1 MEDYLEAVYI
11 LFQKQGDVR
20 CVDVAEYLEVTKPS
34 VSRAVKELT
43 KAKYLRKDSSGILSL
58 TSSGEQVA
66 AAVYGDED
74 AFLKVQGL
82 AQSASR
88 IELMEFRSQRSTSAL
103 EIRENQ
109 RRVFCKGR
117 EIPLTKTEYE
127 ILLYLFQN
135 INQVLTHDQI
145 YEKIW
150 KEPDYG
156 EARKLVSHHV
166 QSIRRKLNLGKDSSI
181 RLRCIR
187 DVGYSLETK

>member
-1 MEDYLEAVYI
+1 MLLIFED
-11 LFQKQGDVR
+11 
-20 CVDVAEYLEVTKPS
+20 
-34 VSRAVKELT
+34 
-43 KAKYLRKDSSGILSL
+43 
-58 TSSGEQVA
+58 
-66 AAVYGDED
+66 GDED

-88 IELMEFRSQRSTSAL
+88 IELMEFRSQQSTSAL

-156 EARKLVSHHV
+156 SEACQPSCAVNSAQVEFRKRFQYPSAL
-166 QSIRRKLNLGKDSSI
+166 
-181 RLRCIR
+181 
-187 DVGYSLETK
+187 YP

>member
-1 MEDYLEAVYI
+1 MLLIFED
-11 LFQKQGDVR
+11 
-20 CVDVAEYLEVTKPS
+20 
-34 VSRAVKELT
+34 
-43 KAKYLRKDSSGILSL
+43 
-58 TSSGEQVA
+58 
-66 AAVYGDED
+66 GDED

-88 IELMEFRSQRSTSAL
+88 IELMEFRSQQSTSAL

-127 ILLYLFQN
+127 ILL
-135 INQVLTHDQI
+135 
-145 YEKIW
+145 
-150 KEPDYG
+150 
-156 EARKLVSHHV
+156 

>member
-1 MEDYLEAVYI
+1 
-11 LFQKQGDVR
+11 
-20 CVDVAEYLEVTKPS
+20 
-34 VSRAVKELT
+34 
-43 KAKYLRKDSSGILSL
+43 
-58 TSSGEQVA
+58 
-66 AAVYGDED
+66 
-74 AFLKVQGL
+74 
-82 AQSASR
+82 
-88 IELMEFRSQRSTSAL
+88 MEFRSQQSTSAL

-150 KEPDYG
+150 KEPNYG

-166 QSIRRKLNLGKDSSI
+166 QSVRRKMDLKEDSSI
-181 RLRCIR
+181 HLRCIH

>member
-1 MEDYLEAVYI
+1 MLLIFED
-11 LFQKQGDVR
+11 
-20 CVDVAEYLEVTKPS
+20 
-34 VSRAVKELT
+34 
-43 KAKYLRKDSSGILSL
+43 
-58 TSSGEQVA
+58 
-66 AAVYGDED
+66 GDED

-88 IELMEFRSQRSTSAL
+88 IELMEFRSQQSTSAL

-150 KEPDYG
+150 NEDAIGADNTVAVHIRHIREKIEINPKEPRYLKVVWG
-156 EARKLVSHHV
+156 
-166 QSIRRKLNLGKDSSI
+166 
-181 RLRCIR
+181 
-187 DVGYSLETK
+187 VGYKIEKQ

>member
-1 MEDYLEAVYI
+1 MLLIFED
-11 LFQKQGDVR
+11 
-20 CVDVAEYLEVTKPS
+20 
-34 VSRAVKELT
+34 
-43 KAKYLRKDSSGILSL
+43 
-58 TSSGEQVA
+58 
-66 AAVYGDED
+66 GDEN

-88 IELMEFRSQRSTSAL
+88 IEPMEFRSQRSASVL
-103 EIRENQ
+103 EIRESQ
-109 RRVFCKGR
+109 RRVLYQGQ

-135 INQVLTHDQI
+135 ANQVLTHDQI

-166 QSIRRKLNLGKDSSI
+166 QSIRRKLNLGENSSI
-181 RLRCIR
+181 HLRCIR

>member
-1 MEDYLEAVYI
+1 MLLIFED
-11 LFQKQGDVR
+11 
-20 CVDVAEYLEVTKPS
+20 
-34 VSRAVKELT
+34 
-43 KAKYLRKDSSGILSL
+43 
-58 TSSGEQVA
+58 
-66 AAVYGDED
+66 GDED

-88 IELMEFRSQRSTSAL
+88 IELMEFRSQQSTSAL

-166 QSIRRKLNLGKDSSI
+166 QSIRRKLNKWCFGSLSAVDFFAVIWHIESVSSI
-181 RLRCIR
+181 QLERCR
-187 DVGYSLETK
+187 PF

>member
-1 MEDYLEAVYI
+1 MKIMLLIFED
-11 LFQKQGDVR
+11 
-20 CVDVAEYLEVTKPS
+20 
-34 VSRAVKELT
+34 
-43 KAKYLRKDSSGILSL
+43 
-58 TSSGEQVA
+58 
-66 AAVYGDED
+66 GDEE

-88 IELMEFRSQRSTSAL
+88 IEPLEFRSQRSTSAL

-145 YEKIW
+145 YEKS
-150 KEPDYG
+150 G
-156 EARKLVSHHV
+156 RSQTMARP
-166 QSIRRKLNLGKDSSI
+166 G
-181 RLRCIR
+181 
-187 DVGYSLETK
+187 SLSAIMCSPFAARWI

>member
-1 MEDYLEAVYI
+1 MLLIFED
-11 LFQKQGDVR
+11 
-20 CVDVAEYLEVTKPS
+20 
-34 VSRAVKELT
+34 
-43 KAKYLRKDSSGILSL
+43 
-58 TSSGEQVA
+58 
-66 AAVYGDED
+66 GDED

-145 YEKIW
+145 YENIWNEEAVAADNTVAVHIRHIREKIGINPR
-150 KEPDYG
+150 EPRYLKVVWG
-156 EARKLVSHHV
+156 
-166 QSIRRKLNLGKDSSI
+166 LGYKI
-181 RLRCIR
+181 EKI
-187 DVGYSLETK
+187 

>member
-1 MEDYLEAVYI
+1 
-11 LFQKQGDVR
+11 
-20 CVDVAEYLEVTKPS
+20 
-34 VSRAVKELT
+34 
-43 KAKYLRKDSSGILSL
+43 
-58 TSSGEQVA
+58 
-66 AAVYGDED
+66 
-74 AFLKVQGL
+74 
-82 AQSASR
+82 
-88 IELMEFRSQRSTSAL
+88 MEFRSQQSTSAL

-166 QSIRRKLNLGKDSSI
+166 QSIRRKLNLGKIPVSVCAVSVMSDTALKQNKASSLFFAGCWFFHI
-181 RLRCIR
+181 YNNPLLLPC
-187 DVGYSLETK
+187 VTFL

>member
-1 MEDYLEAVYI
+1 MLLIFED
-11 LFQKQGDVR
+11 
-20 CVDVAEYLEVTKPS
+20 
-34 VSRAVKELT
+34 
-43 KAKYLRKDSSGILSL
+43 
-58 TSSGEQVA
+58 
-66 AAVYGDED
+66 GDED

-150 KEPDYG
+150 KEQTMAG
-156 EARKLVSHHV
+156 SEACQPSCAVNSAQVEFRKRFQYPSAL
-166 QSIRRKLNLGKDSSI
+166 
-181 RLRCIR
+181 
-187 DVGYSLETK
+187 YP